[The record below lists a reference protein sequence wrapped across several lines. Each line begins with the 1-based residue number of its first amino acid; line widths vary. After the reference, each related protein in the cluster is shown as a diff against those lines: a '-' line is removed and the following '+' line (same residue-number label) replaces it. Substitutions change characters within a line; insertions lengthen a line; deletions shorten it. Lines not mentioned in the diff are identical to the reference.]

1 MQKFCI
7 EIGNMTT
14 HRFFLMI
21 GILSLS
27 CFAISFS
34 GIAQGNLPT
43 IVKKIQPS
51 VVAVVTYDKKGEV
64 LGQASGF
71 FIGKDGNVITNIHV
85 FDGCTSAQV
94 KTADGNVYNITK
106 TLAEDK
112 EGNLIRVS
120 ANIPPKAVHPLTL
133 SASLPKV
140 GEKVIVVGSSGLER
154 PVSDGIISGIREI
167 PTFGKIMKITAPLS
181 PGYSGSPVINM
192 KGEIIGLVTFQITEG
207 HDLNF
212 TIHSKR
218 ITKLIPDKNKTFAEW
233 VEGRTGEWF
242 SSSEGLYS
250 KGLSFLFS
258 GDYENALSY
267 FEEAVRKNSNQTAA
281 SFQIGY
287 CKANL
292 GRYAEAIE
300 AYKQAIRIKPD
311 NADAYH
317 SMGVAYTNLGRYT
330 EAIETFKQEIHIE
343 PNCAEAYYNLGV
355 LYSGLGRYAEAIKTF
370 KEAIRNK
377 PDFAKAH
384 YILGVTY
391 GKLGRYTEAIEAFN
405 LAIRFNPDL
414 TEAYCKLGTAYDGLG
429 RYTKAIETFKLA
441 IRIDPNCAEA
451 HYILGVTYFSI
462 FADKGSA
469 LEEYKFLK
477 NLDMGLANKLF
488 NLIYKSDKK
497 K

>member
-1 MQKFCI
+1 
-7 EIGNMTT
+7 MTT

-21 GILSLS
+21 WILFLS

-34 GIAQGNLPT
+34 GIAEGNLPT
-43 IVKKIQPS
+43 VVKKIQPS
-51 VVAVVTYDKKGEV
+51 VVAIVTYDKKGEV
-64 LGQASGF
+64 LGQGSGF
-71 FIGKDGNVITNIHV
+71 FISKDGNVITNMHM
-85 FDGCTSAQV
+85 FDGCASAQV

-106 TLAEDK
+106 TLAEDR

-120 ANIPPKAVHPLTL
+120 VDILPKTAHPLTL
-133 SASLPKV
+133 STSLSKV
-140 GEKVIVVGSSGLER
+140 GEKVIVVGSPDLEKT
-154 PVSDGIISGIREI
+154 VSDGIISGIREI

-192 KGEIIGLVTFQITEG
+192 KGEVVGLVTFQITEG

-233 VEGRTGEWF
+233 IEGRTSEWF

-258 GDYENALSY
+258 GDYENALGH
-267 FEEAVRKNSNQTAA
+267 FEEAVRKNSNHAAA

-287 CKANL
+287 CKATL
-292 GRYAEAIE
+292 CRYTEAIE

-317 SMGVAYTNLGRYT
+317 SMGVAYANLGCCT
-330 EAIETFKQEIHIE
+330 EAIEAFKQEIRIDH
-343 PNCAEAYYNLGV
+343 NCAEAYYNLGV
-355 LYSGLGRYAEAIKTF
+355 LYSDLGHYAEAIKIF

-377 PDFAKAH
+377 PDFTKAH
-384 YILGVTY
+384 YTLGVTY
-391 GKLGRYTEAIEAFN
+391 GKLGRYTEAIDAFN
-405 LAIRFNPDL
+405 LAIRFNPGL
-414 TEAYCKLGTAYDGLG
+414 TEAYCKLGTAYGSIG
-429 RYTKAIETFKLA
+429 HYTKAIETFKLA
-441 IRIDPNCAEA
+441 IRIDSNYAAA

-469 LEEYKFLK
+469 LEEYKILK

-488 NLIYKSDKK
+488 NLIYKSDKEK
-497 K
+497 